1 MINDR
6 WPGAEGRGPRAEGRG
21 SKAEGRVLD
30 DDGVISS
37 CVMFHGS
44 FVQSKNFVAL

>member
-1 MINDR
+1 MIDDR
-6 WPGAEGRGPRAEGRG
+6 WPRAEGRG
-21 SKAEGRVLD
+21 PGAEGRVLD
-30 DDGVISS
+30 DDGGISS